1 MIGGSS
7 LKWYFRLQFFA
18 EEKTEEAT
26 SKRKQDARQEGQI
39 VKSNEVNTVVVLF
52 SSFIAIVLMKNLFY
66 EKIGGLI
73 SKYFR
78 LAEDAGTILERGN
91 TAPFFRSIMTDVI
104 VYTLPML
111 LVAFV
116 ASLISNVAQV
126 GFLFTTKP
134 LQPKL
139 SNISPLKGFKKIFSK
154 QSVMEL
160 FKSIAKILLVG
171 YVGYHSISE
180 QMDRIINS
188 AFYTTASFY
197 YALFDVLFQSLIK
210 IFGVLLIIAAVDYF
224 FKWRQHRK
232 SIRMSKQEIKEEFK
246 QQEGDPQVK
255 SKRKQKQQEM
265 AMSRMMQSIPKADV
279 IITNPTHY
287 SVAIQYDA
295 MQNSAPILLAKG
307 MDLIALKIRE
317 VAKEHKIPIV
327 ENKMLARTIYSNIE
341 IGNVITEDLYE
352 AVAEVLAYI
361 YSLR

>member
-1 MIGGSS
+1 MIGGLG

-26 SKRKQDARQEGQI
+26 SKRKEDARQEGQI
-39 VKSNEVNTVVVLF
+39 VKSNEVNTVVILF
-52 SSFIAIVLMKNLFY
+52 SSFIAIVLFKNLFY
-66 EKIGGLI
+66 QKIGGLI
-73 SKYFR
+73 AKYFR
-78 LAEDAGTILERGN
+78 LTSDAGTIVENGSILS
-91 TAPFFRSIMTDVI
+91 FFSSAMADVI
-104 VYTLPML
+104 LYSLPML
-111 LVAFV
+111 MVAFV
-116 ASLISNVAQV
+116 ASLVSNVAQV

-139 SNISPLKGFKKIFSK
+139 SNISPMKGMKRIFSK

-160 FKSIAKILLVG
+160 FKSIAKIFLVG
-171 YVGYHSISE
+171 YVGFQSISD
-180 QMDRIINS
+180 QMDKIINTS
-188 AFYTTASFY
+188 FYTTASFY
-197 YALFDVLFQSLIK
+197 HALFDVLFYSLIK
-210 IFGVLLIIAAVDYF
+210 IFGVLLLIAAVDYF
-224 FKWRQHRK
+224 FKWKQHQK

-279 IITNPTHY
+279 IITNPTHF

-295 MQNSAPILLAKG
+295 TENPAPVLLAKG
-307 MDLIALKIRE
+307 MDLIALKIKE
-317 VAKEHKIPIV
+317 VAREHNIPIV

-341 IGNVITEDLYE
+341 IGSVITEDLYE
-352 AVAEVLAYI
+352 VVAEVLAYI